1 MRICPPELLR
11 FSSDRYLSDL
21 AYREQCDLENL
32 GERSARLRLL
42 LTGDF
47 YEGSLSAALFPG
59 VLTSEHE

>member
-1 MRICPPELLR
+1 MQILPPELQR
-11 FSSDRYLSDL
+11 FDQHRYLSDIT
-21 AYREQCDLENL
+21 YREQCDLENL

-59 VLTSEHE
+59 VLSTEHK